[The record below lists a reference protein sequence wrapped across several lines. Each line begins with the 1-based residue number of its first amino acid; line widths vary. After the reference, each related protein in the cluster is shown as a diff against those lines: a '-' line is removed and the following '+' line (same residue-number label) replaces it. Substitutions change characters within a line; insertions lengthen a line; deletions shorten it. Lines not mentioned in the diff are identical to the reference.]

1 MQRRHQ
7 PLGTRQA
14 AQVAG
19 IGLTIRKGIKFFF
32 AVFIFMIMIGYH
44 ITESIIPPP
53 EKYPWF
59 YSVCEELCSLRRACD
74 GSGASVSISK
84 ANVTIDG
91 QKSELDVSK
100 GKINLGKL
108 PAGEHAVVVSV
119 NDGFHKI
126 ANASLTAKVNP
137 ISGRW
142 LGGSLCLFFVL

>member
-1 MQRRHQ
+1 LHDVLQVKNGVAQASFRLDS
-7 PLGTRQA
+7 LG
-14 AQVAG
+14 AG
-19 IGLTIRKGIKFFF
+19 PGT
-32 AVFIFMIMIGYH
+32 
-44 ITESIIPPP
+44 
-53 EKYPWF
+53 
-59 YSVCEELCSLRRACD
+59 YSVNVTYVENDKYNSVKKTDAKLIVTKSTDLAIDVAANEPDYGKDTVITVTAAD

-126 ANASLTAKVNP
+126 ANA
-137 ISGRW
+137 
-142 LGGSLCLFFVL
+142 